1 MDNRL
6 RFLYRV
12 SSELWGHRRTAHPGN
27 GKTGASRVG
36 VKLANPLNNPKL
48 GCGANLSSEVCDSSC
63 QEKPLLCDTCP
74 YRKPTQVD
82 EERILRPAGEALL
95 RNSAK

>member
-1 MDNRL
+1 MK
-6 RFLYRV
+6 FLYHI

-36 VKLANPLNNPKL
+36 VKLANPLNNPKTR
-48 GCGANLSSEVCDSSC
+48 CGPNKSREAGDSNC
-63 QEKPLLCDTCP
+63 QEKPLLCDMNP